1 MIRSIFVTGG
11 IALLALVSVGSLASA
26 RMAALDVGDAGA
38 LATNRD
44 RIDVAPR
51 YSPAMPIPVPCGLTG
66 SSALH
71 ICIAVAQ
78 RG

>member
-1 MIRSIFVTGG
+1 MIRALFVAGG
-11 IALLALVSVGSLASA
+11 IALLALVSMGSPASA
-26 RMAALDVGDAGA
+26 RMAALDVGDTGA
-38 LATNRD
+38 PAANRD
-44 RIDVAPR
+44 KIDVAPR
-51 YSPAMPIPVPCGLTG
+51 YSPATPMPVPCGLTG